1 MIPEFAAAG
10 AALGTL
16 VAEMVVWGVQFYFL
30 RARVRQIYS
39 QMRYRVF
46 IGALLTGVVV
56 SLWVKWMGWRLLM
69 TLAISAC
76 LFFGGY
82 LLFLY
87 KTKEP
92 VILEIKDKLIKVL
105 IKKRKE

>member
-1 MIPEFAAAG
+1 M
-10 AALGTL
+10 
-16 VAEMVVWGVQFYFL
+16 
-30 RARVRQIYS
+30 RQIYS